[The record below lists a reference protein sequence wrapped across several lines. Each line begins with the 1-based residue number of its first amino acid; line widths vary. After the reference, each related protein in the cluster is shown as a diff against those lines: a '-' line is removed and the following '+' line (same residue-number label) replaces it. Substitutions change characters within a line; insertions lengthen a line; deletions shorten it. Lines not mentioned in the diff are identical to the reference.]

1 MKRRTG
7 LFVSVV
13 MMATLATA
21 SFCESNAQTKVDV
34 AQMLREA
41 KLKFE
46 TAPSKDVFGVIVN
59 SAVEEDGDRM
69 VAVAV
74 ADGREHLIV
83 VTKLMSLPKN
93 PPAALLAAMLKA
105 NLQIRQG
112 WLSMD
117 QEEGVV
123 YVQYVLPVKTVD
135 SQQLAEAVRSVA
147 AIADES
153 LPKFKEWQRQ
163 QPRAENKPQPRT
175 TGAAPRELV
184 GSWRIYSA
192 RLFYDV
198 GGAGTVDTTI
208 TRRIELNADG
218 TWRFGDSKGTW
229 SVSPISAEDWKRWGI
244 DAYKPT
250 RKITLNNWNGG
261 VASGPIEESSQVD
274 FFWVIYRAEP
284 PAVSAPGTVHMK
296 FGRF

>member
-1 MKRRTG
+1 MKRRTW
-7 LFVSVV
+7 LFVSWVV
-13 MMATLATA
+13 MATLAAA
-21 SFCESNAQTKVDV
+21 SFCESGVQAKVDV

-41 KLKFE
+41 KLRFE
-46 TAPSKDVFGVIVN
+46 TAPSKDVFGVIVK
-59 SAVEEDGDRM
+59 SDAEEDGDRM
-69 VAVAV
+69 VAVAA
-74 ADGREHLIV
+74 ADGGEHLIV

-93 PPAALLAAMLKA
+93 PPAALLAAMLRA
-105 NLQIRQG
+105 NLAIRQG
-112 WLSMD
+112 WLSLD
-117 QEEGVV
+117 QEEGEV

-147 AIADES
+147 AIADET
-153 LPKFKEWQRQ
+153 LPQLKKWQGQ
-163 QPRAENKPQPRT
+163 QPREESKPQPRS
-175 TGAAPRELV
+175 TGTVPPELV

-229 SVSPISAEDWKRWGI
+229 SVSPISADDWKRWNI

-284 PAVSAPGTVHMK
+284 PTVSAPGTVHMK

>member
-1 MKRRTG
+1 
-7 LFVSVV
+7 
-13 MMATLATA
+13 MMATIAAA
-21 SFCESNAQTKVDV
+21 SFRESVAQTKVDV

-46 TAPSKDVFGVIVN
+46 AALSKDVFGVIIK
-59 SAVEEDGDRM
+59 SDVEEDGDRM

-74 ADGREHLIV
+74 ADRREQIIV
-83 VTKLMSLPKN
+83 VTKLMTLPKN
-93 PPAALLAAMLKA
+93 PPAAFLAAMLEA
-105 NLQIRQG
+105 NSEIRQG
-112 WLSMD
+112 WLSID
-117 QEEGVV
+117 QEEGEV
-123 YVQYVLPVKTVD
+123 YVQYILPVKTVD
-135 SQQLAEAVRSVA
+135 SKQLAEAVRSVA

-153 LPKFKEWQRQ
+153 LPKFKKWQGQ
-163 QPRAENKPQPRT
+163 EPRVENKPQPRT
-175 TGAAPRELV
+175 TTTTTPTTTGSVPRELV

-192 RLFYDV
+192 RLFYDA

-218 TWRFGDSKGTW
+218 TWQFGDSKGTW
-229 SVSPISAEDWKRWGI
+229 SVSPISEADWKRWDI
-244 DAYKPT
+244 NAYKPT

-284 PAVSAPGTVHMK
+284 PTVSDPGTVHMK
-296 FGRF
+296 FGHS